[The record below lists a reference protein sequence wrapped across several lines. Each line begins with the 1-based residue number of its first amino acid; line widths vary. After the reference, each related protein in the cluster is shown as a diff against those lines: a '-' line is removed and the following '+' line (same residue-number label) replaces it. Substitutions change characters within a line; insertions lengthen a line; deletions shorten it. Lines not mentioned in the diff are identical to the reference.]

1 MMKMSAI
8 LVAALIVS
16 PPLVYAAENP
26 VTAPKTVEHGGH
38 DPAASAG
45 ANGMGGMG
53 RPTAWTALPILK
65 TKMSGE
71 DRESRVITIVPQNI
85 VAGSIDAYS
94 NNLKDEKAH
103 RQLQMDMAGAR
114 LDKPATGGFQILAAR
129 EERDGKVRVASTVY
143 FFSERGGQNPT
154 AMFMQQKHE
163 LEIIPQPFPREH
175 SRYRA
180 NEDWKFLV
188 RFNSKPL
195 AGQKVNLETRN
206 GTKTELLSDAQGV
219 ITVHVPD
226 DFKVEAEKKNAA
238 GHSHERRSS
247 DFVLAAEL
255 AEGGKTYLTAFNG
268 SYGPDAFDQ
277 RSMAMGLG
285 FTLMGMMGA
294 APLLRQRK
302 AAKKP
307 SDAGQATDVHAARD
321 TNKNGEA

>member
-1 MMKMSAI
+1 MERGGNGK
-8 LVAALIVS
+8 
-16 PPLVYAAENP
+16 P
-26 VTAPKTVEHGGH
+26 VTWTSF
-38 DPAASAG
+38 PA
-45 ANGMGGMG
+45 
-53 RPTAWTALPILK
+53 LK

-71 DRESRVITIVPQNI
+71 NRESREITVVPQNI
-85 VAGSIDAYS
+85 VADNIDAYS
-94 NNLKDEKAH
+94 NDVKAAGMR
-103 RQLQMDMAGAR
+103 RQLQFTLAGAK
-114 LDKPATGGFQILAAR
+114 LDKPEAGGFHWLAAR

-195 AGQKVNLETRN
+195 AGQKVNLETQS

-226 DFKVEAEKKNAA
+226 DFKAEAEKKNAA

-247 DFVLAAEL
+247 DFVLATEYE
-255 AEGGKTYLTAFNG
+255 EGGKNYLTAFNA

-285 FTLMGMMGA
+285 FTLLGMMGA

-302 AAKKP
+302 AAKKAD
-307 SDAGQATDVHAARD
+307 DAGQTTGASVTPEAAR
-321 TNKNGEA
+321 NEEV